1 MTHRSGTG
9 RPGLS
14 RMFRGFMNYRVV
26 SLMGTLIPR
35 IPGINKGDVAFFF
48 GRVEF

>member
-1 MTHRSGTG
+1 
-9 RPGLS
+9 
-14 RMFRGFMNYRVV
+14 
-26 SLMGTLIPR
+26 LMGTLIPR

>member
-1 MTHRSGTG
+1 VPVPVVLPVVSVR
-9 RPGLS
+9 
-14 RMFRGFMNYRVV
+14 YRVV
-26 SLMGTLIPR
+26 SLMGTVIPR